1 MPIIRLRA
9 SGLLATWLSIFLL
22 LAGCAVQLAPNYDKA
37 VADGLNAA
45 STETMVLMASA
56 SAGTRS
62 TNFSARENAYNGLI
76 GRLDALALLAAARP
90 IPKNKVTE
98 TINKIFEKR
107 QRQLLSDDDSMPPS
121 AHAIEYITSTVTK
134 MRDTDRKQGLT
145 ETDVRLFK
153 GQVTIFFDQAMTYE
167 NFLQR

>member
-1 MPIIRLRA
+1 MPIIRRPA
-9 SGLLATWLSIFLL
+9 PGLLAAWLSILLL
-22 LAGCAVQLAPNYDKA
+22 LAGCAIQLAPNYDKA

-56 SAGTRS
+56 SAGTHP
-62 TNFSARENAYNGLI
+62 TNFSGRENAYNGLI

-90 IPKNKVTE
+90 MPKNKVTE
-98 TINKIFEKR
+98 TINKLFDKR
-107 QRQLLSDDDSMPPS
+107 HRQPLSDDDSVPPS
-121 AHAIEYITSTVTK
+121 AHAIEKIASTVTK

-145 ETDVRLFK
+145 EADVRLFK